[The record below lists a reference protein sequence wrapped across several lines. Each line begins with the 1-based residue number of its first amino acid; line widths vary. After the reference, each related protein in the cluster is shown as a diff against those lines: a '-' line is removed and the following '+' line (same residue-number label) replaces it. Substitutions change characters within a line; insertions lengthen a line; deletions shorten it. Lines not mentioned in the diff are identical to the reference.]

1 MVYTAEKGQVK
12 YLVQNLLGK
21 IIFFYVQTAA

>member
-1 MVYTAEKGQVK
+1 MVYIAEKDQVK

-21 IIFFYVQTAA
+21 MIFFYVQTAA

>member
-1 MVYTAEKGQVK
+1 MVYTAEKDQVK